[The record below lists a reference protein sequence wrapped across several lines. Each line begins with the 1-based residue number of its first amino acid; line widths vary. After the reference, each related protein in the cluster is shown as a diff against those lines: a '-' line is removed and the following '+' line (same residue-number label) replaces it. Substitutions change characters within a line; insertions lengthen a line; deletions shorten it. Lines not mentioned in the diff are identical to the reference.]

1 MWFQKMCIFANQ
13 DGHFQKTVQ
22 SSKYVVS
29 NCGVEENQEDKAGF
43 QQMLVN
49 KYNWIN
55 KKNL

>member
-1 MWFQKMCIFANQ
+1 MCIFANQ

-49 KYNWIN
+49 KYN
-55 KKNL
+55 